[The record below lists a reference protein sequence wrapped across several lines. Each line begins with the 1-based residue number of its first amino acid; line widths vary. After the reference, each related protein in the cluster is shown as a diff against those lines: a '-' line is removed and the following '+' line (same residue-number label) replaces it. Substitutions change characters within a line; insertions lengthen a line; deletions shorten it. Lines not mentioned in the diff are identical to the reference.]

1 MNNANDSLAVRSPMS
16 YQETDRRI
24 PVTLLTGFLGA
35 GKTTLLNHLLSQPEM
50 ANAAVLINEFGSVA
64 VDHHLVTKID
74 EDLILLDSGCI
85 CCTVRGDLTR
95 SLTELFMN
103 SLQRKIVPIN
113 RVVIETTGLADP
125 APVIYTLMEDFFVAE
140 RFRID
145 GVVTVV
151 DATHAAGQLA
161 QHPEAVKQ
169 VAMADRLLVSKC
181 DLTEE
186 PAMAELSQTLR
197 RINPAA
203 AQIYVRRGEVALAS
217 IIGCGLYDP
226 GSKTP
231 DVAGWLAEEKVREER
246 NKAHVHHHHDVD
258 RHDAEVYSFALTFDQ
273 PLQWVCFVD
282 AVSLLLQG
290 MGDRILRIKGLLNVI
305 GDDKP
310 RVVQC
315 VQHTNYPYT
324 RLDDWPAEA
333 PYNDRKSRLVFIVRG
348 LDQLLIEKAFAMFCG
363 VLDGERR
370 EALVAEGRMK

>member
-1 MNNANDSLAVRSPMS
+1 MKAQDIE
-16 YQETDRRI
+16 YRI

-50 ANAAVLINEFGSVA
+50 AKAAVLINEFGSVA
-64 VDHHLVTKID
+64 VDHHLVSKID
-74 EDLILLDSGCI
+74 EDLIMLDSGCI

-95 SLTELFMN
+95 SLTDLFMK
-103 SLQRKIVPIN
+103 SLHRKIVPIN

-125 APVIYTLMEDFFVAE
+125 APVIFTLMEDFFIAE

-145 GVVTVV
+145 GVVTAV
-151 DATHAAGQLA
+151 DTTHAAGQLA

-169 VAMADRLLVSKC
+169 VAMADRLLLSKC
-181 DLTEE
+181 DL
-186 PAMAELSQTLR
+186 AEGPEIEQLSQTLR

-217 IIGCGLYDP
+217 ITGCGLYDP

-246 NKAHVHHHHDVD
+246 RKAHEHHHHHHHDVD

-282 AVSLLLQG
+282 AISMVLQG

-324 RLDDWPAEA
+324 RLDEWPAEA
-333 PYNDRKSRLVFIVRG
+333 PYNDKRSRLVFIVRG
-348 LDQLLIEKAFAMFCG
+348 IDQLLIEKAFAMFCG

>member
-1 MNNANDSLAVRSPMS
+1 MNEPDI
-16 YQETDRRI
+16 DRRI

-64 VDHHLVTKID
+64 VDHHLVSKID
-74 EDLILLDSGCI
+74 EDLILLDAGCI

-95 SLTELFMN
+95 SLTDLFMK
-103 SLQRKIVPIN
+103 SLQRKIAPIN

-125 APVIYTLMEDFFVAE
+125 APVIFTLMEDFFIAE

-161 QHPEAVKQ
+161 QHSEAVKQ
-169 VAMADRLLVSKC
+169 VAMADRLLLSKC
-181 DLTEE
+181 DLVEAPGIDT
-186 PAMAELSQTLR
+186 LSQTLR

-203 AQIYVRRGEVALAS
+203 AQIYVRRGEIALAS
-217 IIGCGLYDP
+217 ITGCGLYDP

-246 NKAHVHHHHDVD
+246 RKAPGHHHHHHDVD

-315 VQHTNYPYT
+315 VQHTNYPYA
-324 RLDDWPAEA
+324 RLDEWPAEA

-363 VLDGERR
+363 VLDDERR
-370 EALVAEGRMK
+370 EALVAEGRMP